1 MRRFRSSSP
10 AVVTILTWGGLRGGI
25 SVALALSLPDSDIR
39 DLLVTVTYMV
49 VVFSILV
56 QGLTLAP
63 VIRANARRAEIEIER
78 TELPNLMADDASG
91 LEQEAKL
98 P

>member
-1 MRRFRSSSP
+1 
-10 AVVTILTWGGLRGGI
+10 
-25 SVALALSLPDSDIR
+25 
-39 DLLVTVTYMV
+39 VTYMV